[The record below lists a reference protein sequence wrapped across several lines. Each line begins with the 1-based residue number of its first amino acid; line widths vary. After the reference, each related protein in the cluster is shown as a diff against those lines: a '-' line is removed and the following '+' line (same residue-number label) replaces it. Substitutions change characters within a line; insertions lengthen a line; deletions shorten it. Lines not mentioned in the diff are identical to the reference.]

1 MDSKKIGLKIR
12 STEAREYSVEDKPRG
27 LSPDLEYPPP
37 MSVEFVTCFLKLFS
51 CHGSDCVRVVRTELA
66 WEAVWSRFLVRH
78 IYILH
83 TYYKGVKE
91 LGGKFF

>member
-1 MDSKKIGLKIR
+1 
-12 STEAREYSVEDKPRG
+12 
-27 LSPDLEYPPP
+27 

-66 WEAVWSRFLVRH
+66 WEEVWSRFLVRH

-83 TYYKGVKE
+83 IYYKSVKE
-91 LGGKFF
+91 LGGKFFNWLKMICCKACLVIATL